1 MSENTVYNYADTS
14 TRLAKVI
21 QDLDVEIRVSEQ
33 SMKLKT
39 KYEEDIYPAYTTH
52 QRIGN

>member
-21 QDLDVEIRVSEQ
+21 QDLRFVLVN
-33 SMKLKT
+33 KV
-39 KYEEDIYPAYTTH
+39 
-52 QRIGN
+52 